1 MQVKLNTYSGQ
12 TNANIQFNLINNYGS
27 KISAVEIIG
36 RIPNQGENPD
46 NSSLINT
53 FSSTLQDAIT
63 VTGVNA
69 DVYYSE
75 IVNAGSSDLSWTQ
88 SVSDYSL
95 IKSYKIVFN
104 ADIENEDSITIEY
117 DISIPEQLELDQ
129 AIYNTMTVNYTYNE
143 QSLQKVQS
151 IKLATLQGPEVSLDI
166 ESQTENKSEVYG
178 GQIVKYD
185 VSITNDGTED
195 LQNVNLEYVVPEGAV
210 YTKYQ
215 FVPDESRNR

>member
-53 FSSTLQDAIT
+53 FSSTLQDAIN
-63 VTGVNA
+63 VNGVNA

-75 IVNAGSSDLSWTQ
+75 IANAGSSDLSWTQ
-88 SVSDYSL
+88 SVSGYSL

>member
-88 SVSDYSL
+88 SVLDYSL

-129 AIYNTMTVNYTYNE
+129 AIYNTMNVNYTYNE

-178 GQIVKYD
+178 GQIVKYN